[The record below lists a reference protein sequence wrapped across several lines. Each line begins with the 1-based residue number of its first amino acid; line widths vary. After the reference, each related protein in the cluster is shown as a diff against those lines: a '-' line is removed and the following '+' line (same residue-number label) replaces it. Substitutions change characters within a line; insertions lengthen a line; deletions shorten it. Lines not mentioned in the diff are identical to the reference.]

1 MVIAAAEGIT
11 RSMGQV
17 IDINELRRGNK
28 IDIEGEPYQ
37 VVSVDFRKPGKGTPS
52 TSVKMKSMISGNVL
66 ERTYKSG
73 EKLSG
78 ADIEER
84 EMQYLFAEGDQLVF
98 MDNATYEQAHVD
110 AKHFEERGFLLDNAI
125 CQVLLH
131 NGTPIGV
138 TLPTWVEMEVVETEP
153 GFKGDTANNVLKAA
167 KCSTGV
173 IVQVPIFINQ
183 GDFIR
188 IDTRTGEY
196 AERVAKTR

>member
-1 MVIAAAEGIT
+1 
-11 RSMGQV
+11 MGQ
-17 IDINELRRGNK
+17 IYEINDVRKGNK
-28 IDIEGEPYQ
+28 LNVDNQPFV

-52 TSVKMKSMISGNVL
+52 TVVKMKNMITGAVL

-73 EKLSG
+73 EKLDG

-84 EMQYLFAEGDQLVF
+84 EMTFSYAEGEHLVF
-98 MDNATYEQAHVD
+98 MDSLTYEQLHVD
-110 AKHFEERGFLLDNAI
+110 VKALEENRGFLLDNAT
-125 CQVLLH
+125 CQVLLY
-131 NGTPIGV
+131 NGQAIGV
-138 TLPTWVEMEVVETEP
+138 TLPTFVEMDVLETEP

>member
-1 MVIAAAEGIT
+1 
-11 RSMGQV
+11 MGQV
-17 IDINELRRGNK
+17 IDINEVRRGNK
-28 IDIEGEPYQ
+28 LDIDGEPYQ
-37 VVSVDFRKPGKGTPS
+37 VVSADFRKPGKGTPS
-52 TSVKMKSMISGNVL
+52 TSIKMKSMITGNVL

-73 EKLSG
+73 EKLTG

-84 EMQYLFAEGDQLVF
+84 EMQYLYAEGDQLVF
-98 MDNATYEQAHVD
+98 MDNSTYEQTHVD